1 MFNGGNGVWNAVRHI
16 RVKLEGEIIG
26 FIGTRETNT
35 VRSRRTTADDIEVE
49 AVQINLD
56 LTLERSLLELLHVSV
71 QSNELG
77 SQDIVAWFDV
87 AGQLE
92 FKAVA
97 IVRSKFISPSI
108 CSAHQYT
115 ANRLNEF
122 PLILPAE
129 GINPDSK
136 ILKNFYLK
144 I

>member
-56 LTLERSLLELLHVSV
+56 LTLERSLLELLHVSM
-71 QSNELG
+71 QGNHLSAQN
-77 SQDIVAWFDV
+77 IVARLDV

-92 FKAVA
+92 LEAVA
-97 IVRSKFISPSI
+97 VVRSIFVSPSV
-108 CSAHQYT
+108 
-115 ANRLNEF
+115 
-122 PLILPAE
+122 
-129 GINPDSK
+129 
-136 ILKNFYLK
+136 
-144 I
+144 